1 MTDIVIPRHSSTLSD
16 FCEPSAAL
24 DDYARAR
31 QAMFGCQSVSKDYAY
46 CLAIDPSPQD
56 QAVSNM
62 LNSLPEKSRQ
72 RLGCC
77 VDQHGQDTVRL
88 ALFVEWVQSQ
98 LNPDN
103 ASSTNSAAGMGA
115 TILGART
122 NSFMNALS
130 QYQDALVKLNE
141 FSRVGRGPA
150 QTKTQLRQN
159 VQSAYE
165 RLNRYFQ
172 QELQRLAPGSDFG
185 KNKGTAI
192 TGADRGVTLAERHK
206 GRGIHVA
213 DMHEGQAVS
222 RFSQGLQY
230 AGRGIIVAD
239 VGFRANKVYQSYRN
253 EEEWERELVAQ
264 TGGLAGATSAGF
276 VTGKTV
282 AMTMARVAL
291 AATPWGWALM
301 IGSAVAVGA
310 YAAYQADERGQNLFG
325 RIYDYF
331 TGD

>member
-16 FCEPSAAL
+16 FCEPSAAY

-31 QAMFGCQSVSKDYAY
+31 QAMFGCQSVAKDYAY
-46 CLAIDPSPQD
+46 CLAVDPSPQD
-56 QAVSNM
+56 QAISNM
-62 LNSLPEKSRQ
+62 LNSLPENSRQ

-88 ALFVEWVQSQ
+88 ALFIDWVQSQ

-103 ASSTNSAAGMGA
+103 ASITNSTAGIGA

-122 NSFMNALS
+122 NSFMNALN

-150 QTKTQLRQN
+150 QTKAKLRLN
-159 VQSAYE
+159 VRASYE
-165 RLNRYFQ
+165 RLNHYFQ
-172 QELQRLAPGSDFG
+172 QELQRLAPASDFG
-185 KNKGTAI
+185 RNKGTAI

-239 VGFRANKVYQSYRN
+239 VGFRANKVYQSYQN

-264 TGGLAGATSAGF
+264 TGGLAGATTAGF
-276 VTGKTV
+276 ITGKTV
-282 AMTMARVAL
+282 AITMARVAL

-301 IGSAVAVGA
+301 IGSAVAIGA

-325 RIYDYF
+325 QIYDYL

>member
-1 MTDIVIPRHSSTLSD
+1 MTDIVIPRYSSTLSD
-16 FCEPSAAL
+16 FCEPSAAF
-24 DDYARAR
+24 DEYARAR
-31 QAMFGCQSVSKDYAY
+31 QEMFGCGSVSKDFAY
-46 CLAIDPSPQD
+46 CLAVDPSPQD
-56 QAVSNM
+56 QAISSM
-62 LNSLPEKSRQ
+62 LNSMPEQSRQ

-88 ALFVEWVQSQ
+88 AMFIDWVQSQ
-98 LNPDN
+98 INSDN
-103 ASSTNSAAGMGA
+103 ANVTNSTAGIGA

-122 NSFMNALS
+122 DSFMNALN
-130 QYQDALVKLNE
+130 QYQDALIKLNE

-150 QTKTQLRQN
+150 QTKAKLRLN
-159 VQSAYE
+159 VRSAYE
-165 RLNRYFQ
+165 RLNRHFQ
-172 QELQRLAPGSDFG
+172 QELQRLAPSTDFG

-192 TGADRGVTLAERHK
+192 TGAERGVKLAERHK
-206 GRGIHVA
+206 GRGIHIA
-213 DMHEGQAVS
+213 DMHEGQSVS
-222 RFSQGLQY
+222 RFSRGLQY

-239 VGFRANKVYQSYRN
+239 LGFRANTVYQSYQDG
-253 EEEWERELVAQ
+253 EEWERELVAQ

-276 VTGKTV
+276 ITGKTV
-282 AMTMARVAL
+282 AITMARVAL

-325 RIYDYF
+325 RIYDYL

>member
-1 MTDIVIPRHSSTLSD
+1 MSTFVIPRHSATLSD
-16 FCEPSAAL
+16 FCEPSTAL
-24 DDYARAR
+24 DHYARAR
-31 QAMFGCQSVSKDYAY
+31 QAMFGCQPVSKDYAY
-46 CLAIDPSPQD
+46 CLAVEPSPQEL
-56 QAVSNM
+56 AITNM
-62 LNSLPEKSRQ
+62 LNCLPEKSRQ

-77 VDQHGQDTVRL
+77 VDQYGQDTVRL
-88 ALFVEWVQSQ
+88 ALFVEWVQNQ
-98 LNPDN
+98 LNPDT
-103 ASSTNSAAGMGA
+103 ASGANSAAGIGA

-122 NSFMNALS
+122 DSFMNALG

-141 FSRVGRGPA
+141 FSRAGKGSAATRA
-150 QTKTQLRQN
+150 QLKQN
-159 VQSAYE
+159 VHSAYE

-172 QELQRLAPGSDFG
+172 QELQRLTPASDFG
-185 KNKGTAI
+185 RNKGTAI
-192 TGADRGVTLAERHK
+192 TGAERGVTLAERHK

-239 VGFRANKVYQSYRN
+239 VGFRTSKVYQSYRN

-276 VTGKTV
+276 ITGKAV
-282 AMTMARVAL
+282 AVTMARVAL

-301 IGSAVAVGA
+301 VGSAVAVGA
-310 YAAYQADERGQNLFG
+310 YAAYQADERSQNLFG
-325 RIYDYF
+325 RVYDYF
-331 TGD
+331 AGN